1 MNKSKLDYCKEC
13 ARGGLQEWSGFRGR
27 WEVNLAERRGEMRGN
42 DGAKWPG
49 REKLK
54 VELWQGEEK
63 KRKRVVPE
71 GTTLFFKR
79 ELDPYLPANS
89 ITWAVKGLA
98 NRMIMATTKT

>member
-1 MNKSKLDYCKEC
+1 MNKGKLDYCKEC

-27 WEVNLAERRGEMRGN
+27 REVDAAGRRGEMRGN

-54 VELWQGEEK
+54 VELRQREEK
-63 KRKRVVPE
+63 EKGWFPKEPP
-71 GTTLFFKR
+71 FFKR